1 MKTIE
6 ELQDENTMLQRRIR
20 TQDNLIAYYRADTY
34 SVRRRNHFL
43 VLANRIYVSAII
55 TISIGFVVCLLLL

>member
-6 ELQDENTMLQRRIR
+6 ELQDENLMLQRRVR
-20 TQDNLIAYYRADTY
+20 TQDNLIAYYRADNY

-43 VLANRIYVSAII
+43 VMANRIYMSAII
-55 TISIGFVVCLLLL
+55 IVCIGFVVCLLLL